1 MNDFLGADD
10 EPNIA
15 VALLI
20 KRDAKS
26 MLNSDVSQIY
36 TKANASLLEFDSITY
51 HNVAS
56 DDIADTIGP
65 PKLPDVSI
73 FNALNKNGLVTNIHA
88 PRCIKCKLN

>member
-20 KRDAKS
+20 RRNAKS
-26 MLNSDVSQIY
+26 MLNSDVSLVRAE
-36 TKANASLLEFDSITY
+36 ANASLPGGDSVTY

>member
-20 KRDAKS
+20 RRDAKS
-26 MLNSDVSQIY
+26 MLNSDVSLIHA
-36 TKANASLLEFDSITY
+36 KAKASMLESDSYTY
-51 HNVAS
+51 HNIAS

-65 PKLPDVSI
+65 PKIPDVFI
-73 FNALNKNGLVTNIHA
+73 FNALNRNGRVTNVHA
-88 PRCIKCKLN
+88 PRCIKRKLN